1 MPAEQILSNAQVVTA
16 DRVFLGSVVLRDGL
30 IVDIAE
36 GRSQLPQAQD
46 LDGDCLLPGLVE
58 LHTDN
63 LEKHMTPR
71 PGVDWPSTSAVL
83 SHDAQIIA
91 AGITTVFDA
100 VSIGDVNPKGNRM
113 QKLPAMLNAIAAAE
127 SAGLTRAEHHL
138 HLRCELC
145 HPDTL
150 SVFRD
155 LVENPLVRLVSVM
168 DHSPGQR
175 QFVLES
181 KYREYYMGK
190 YHLNDET
197 MDAFIKLQ
205 MANSKEYSDRYRAA
219 IVEHCLTRGLSV
231 ASHDDA
237 TLAHVEES
245 AGYGMTIA
253 EFPTTLEAARGCQE
267 LNMKV
272 LMGAPNVVRGGSH
285 SGNVAAA
292 GLAAEGL
299 LDILSSDYYP
309 ASLLQAA
316 FVLAD
321 QQDGGDLSRAVKMI
335 SLAPAHAAGLSDRG
349 EIAVGLRADLVQ
361 AKKKAATDCQWSNKS
376 GDKRRGCFDGG
387 QVDLSH
393 RTIGFGQGQPAGC
406 RTTAFGR
413 AGLPHCAAGH
423 HPLGGSG
430 GRGRAG
436 CEPGAVCRDGGR
448 GRVCPQLARQRV
460 VLWHPP
466 GDR

>member
-1 MPAEQILSNAQVVTA
+1 MPVEQILSNAQLVTA
-16 DRVFLGSVVLRDGL
+16 DRVFYGTVVLRDGL
-30 IVDIAE
+30 IAEIAE
-36 GRSQLPQAQD
+36 GPSRLPQAQD
-46 LDGDCLLPGLVE
+46 LNGDYLLPGLVE

-71 PGVDWPSTSAVL
+71 PGVDWPSRSAVL

-113 QKLPAMLNAIAAAE
+113 QKLPAMLEAISSA
-127 SAGLTRAEHHL
+127 SDAGLTRAEHRL

-155 LVENPLVRLVSVM
+155 LVEHPLVQLVSVM

-190 YHLNDET
+190 YHLTTTQMDE
-197 MDAFIKLQ
+197 FITLQ
-205 MANSKEYSDRYRAA
+205 MANSREYSDRYRAA
-219 IVEHCLTRGLSV
+219 IVVHCLARGLSV

-245 AGYGMTIA
+245 ARYGMTIA
-253 EFPTTLEAARGCQE
+253 EFPTTVEAARGCREQG
-267 LNMKV
+267 MKV
-272 LMGAPNVVRGGSH
+272 LMGAPNIVRGGSH

-292 GLAAEGL
+292 DLAAEGL

-309 ASLLQAA
+309 SSLLQAA
-316 FVLAD
+316 FALAA
-321 QQDGGDLSRAVKMI
+321 QNNRIGLAAAVRMV
-335 SLAPAHAAGLSDRG
+335 SLAPARAAGLSDRG
-349 EIAVGLRADLVQ
+349 EIAPGLRADLLQARSLDGLPVVQQVWRQ
-361 AKKKAATDCQWSNKS
+361 AK
-376 GDKRRGCFDGG
+376 
-387 QVDLSH
+387 
-393 RTIGFGQGQPAGC
+393 
-406 RTTAFGR
+406 
-413 AGLPHCAAGH
+413 
-423 HPLGGSG
+423 
-430 GRGRAG
+430 
-436 CEPGAVCRDGGR
+436 
-448 GRVCPQLARQRV
+448 RVF
-460 VLWHPP
+460 
-466 GDR
+466 

>member
-1 MPAEQILSNAQVVTA
+1 MLAEQIFTNAQVVTA
-16 DRVFLGSVVLRDGL
+16 QRTFQGTVVVRGG
-30 IVDIAE
+30 VIAE
-36 GRSQLPQAQD
+36 VAEGTSQVPGAQD
-46 LDGDCLLPGLVE
+46 LQGDYLLPGLVE

-71 PGVDWPSTSAVL
+71 PGVDWPSRSAVL

-113 QKLPAMLNAIAAAE
+113 QKLPAMLEAIGSA
-127 SAGLTRAEHHL
+127 SDAGLTRAEHRL

-155 LVENPLVRLVSVM
+155 LVEHPRVQLVSVM

-175 QFVLES
+175 QFVHES

-190 YHLNDET
+190 YHLTTEQMDE
-197 MDAFIKLQ
+197 FITLQ
-205 MANSKEYSDRYRAA
+205 MANSRRYSDEYRAA
-219 IVEHCLTRGLSV
+219 IVEHCLARGLSV

-245 AGYGMTIA
+245 ARYGMTIA
-253 EFPTTLEAARGCQE
+253 EFPTTVEAARGCRQQG
-267 LNMKV
+267 MQV
-272 LMGAPNVVRGGSH
+272 LMGAPNIVRGGSH

-292 GLAAEGL
+292 ELASEGL

-316 FVLAD
+316 FLLAGQNND
-321 QQDGGDLSRAVKMI
+321 YDLAHAVRVV
-335 SLAPAHAAGLSDRG
+335 SQAPASAAGLQDRG
-349 EIAVGLRADLVQ
+349 EIAAGLRADLVQ
-361 AKKKAATDCQWSNKS
+361 VRCLD
-376 GDKRRGCFDGG
+376 
-387 QVDLSH
+387 
-393 RTIGFGQGQPAGC
+393 
-406 RTTAFGR
+406 
-413 AGLPHCAAGH
+413 GLPMVQQVWRNA
-423 HPLGGSG
+423 
-430 GRGRAG
+430 
-436 CEPGAVCRDGGR
+436 
-448 GRVCPQLARQRV
+448 QRV
-460 VLWHPP
+460 F
-466 GDR
+466 

>member
-1 MPAEQILSNAQVVTA
+1 MPVEQILSNAQLVTA
-16 DRVFLGSVVLRDGL
+16 DRVFYGTVVLRDGL
-30 IVDIAE
+30 IADVGE
-36 GRSQLPQAQD
+36 GLSRLPQAQD
-46 LDGDCLLPGLVE
+46 LNGDFLLPGLVE

-71 PGVDWPSTSAVL
+71 PGVDWPSRSAVL
-83 SHDAQIIA
+83 SHDAQIVA

-113 QKLPAMLNAIAAAE
+113 QKLPAMLEAISSA
-127 SAGLTRAEHHL
+127 SDAGLTRAEHRL

-155 LVENPLVRLVSVM
+155 LVEHPLVQLVSVM

-190 YHLNDET
+190 YHLTTTQMDE
-197 MDAFIKLQ
+197 FITLQ
-205 MANSKEYSDRYRAA
+205 MANSREYSDRYRAA
-219 IVEHCLTRGLSV
+219 IVEHCLARGLSV

-245 AGYGMTIA
+245 ARYGMTIA
-253 EFPTTLEAARGCQE
+253 EFPTTVEAARSCKE
-267 LNMKV
+267 RNMKV
-272 LMGAPNVVRGGSH
+272 LMGAPNIVRGGSH

-292 GLAAEGL
+292 ELAAEGL

-316 FVLAD
+316 FALAA
-321 QQDGGDLSRAVKMI
+321 QSERIDLAEAMRMV
-335 SLAPAHAAGLSDRG
+335 SLAPAHAAGLMDRG
-349 EIAVGLRADLVQ
+349 EIAQGLRADLIQARSQDGLPVVQQVWRQ
-361 AKKKAATDCQWSNKS
+361 AK
-376 GDKRRGCFDGG
+376 
-387 QVDLSH
+387 
-393 RTIGFGQGQPAGC
+393 
-406 RTTAFGR
+406 
-413 AGLPHCAAGH
+413 
-423 HPLGGSG
+423 
-430 GRGRAG
+430 
-436 CEPGAVCRDGGR
+436 
-448 GRVCPQLARQRV
+448 RVF
-460 VLWHPP
+460 
-466 GDR
+466 

>member
-1 MPAEQILSNAQVVTA
+1 MPVEQILSNAQLVTA
-16 DRVFLGSVVLRDGL
+16 DRVFYGTVVLRDGL
-30 IVDIAE
+30 IVDVAE
-36 GRSQLPQAQD
+36 GPSRLPQALD
-46 LDGDCLLPGLVE
+46 LNGDYLLPGLVE

-71 PGVDWPSTSAVL
+71 PGVDWPSRSAVL
-83 SHDAQIIA
+83 SHDAQIVA

-113 QKLPAMLNAIAAAE
+113 QKLPAMLEAISSA
-127 SAGLTRAEHHL
+127 SDAGLTRAEHRL

-155 LVENPLVRLVSVM
+155 LVENPLVQLVSVM

-190 YHLNDET
+190 YHLTTTQMDE
-197 MDAFIKLQ
+197 FITLQ
-205 MANSKEYSDRYRAA
+205 MANSRQYSDRYRSA
-219 IVEHCLTRGLSV
+219 IVEHCLARGLSV

-245 AGYGMTIA
+245 ARLGMTIA
-253 EFPTTLEAARGCQE
+253 EFPTTVEAARGCKE
-267 LNMKV
+267 RNMKV
-272 LMGAPNVVRGGSH
+272 LMGAPNIVRGGSH

-292 GLAAEGL
+292 ELAGEGL

-316 FVLAD
+316 FALAAQSD
-321 QQDGGDLSRAVKMI
+321 RIDLAAAMRMV
-335 SLAPAHAAGLSDRG
+335 SLAPARAAGLNDRG
-349 EIAVGLRADLVQ
+349 EIAKGLRADLIQARSQDGLPVVQQVWRQ
-361 AKKKAATDCQWSNKS
+361 AK
-376 GDKRRGCFDGG
+376 
-387 QVDLSH
+387 
-393 RTIGFGQGQPAGC
+393 
-406 RTTAFGR
+406 
-413 AGLPHCAAGH
+413 
-423 HPLGGSG
+423 
-430 GRGRAG
+430 
-436 CEPGAVCRDGGR
+436 
-448 GRVCPQLARQRV
+448 RVF
-460 VLWHPP
+460 
-466 GDR
+466 

>member
-1 MPAEQILSNAQVVTA
+1 MLTEQILSNAQVVTA
-16 DRVFLGSVVLRDGL
+16 DRVFNGTVVVRNGM
-30 IVDIAE
+30 IAEVDE
-36 GRSQLPQAQD
+36 GRSRLPQAQD
-46 LDGDCLLPGLVE
+46 MQGDYLLPGLIE

-100 VSIGDVNPKGNRM
+100 LSIGDVNPKGNRM
-113 QKLPAMLNAIAAAE
+113 KKLPGMLEAIASASA
-127 SAGLTRAEHHL
+127 AGLTRADHRL

-155 LVENPLVRLVSVM
+155 LVEHPLVQLVSVM

-175 QFVLES
+175 QFALES

-190 YHLNDET
+190 YQLTTTQMDE
-197 MDAFIKLQ
+197 FIVFQ
-205 MANSKEYSDRYRAA
+205 TANSREFSDRYRRA
-219 IVEHCLTRGLSV
+219 IVEDCLARGLSV

-253 EFPTTLEAARGCQE
+253 EFPTTLEAARGSHR
-267 LNMKV
+267 LSMGV
-272 LMGAPNVVRGGSH
+272 LMGAPNIVRGGSH

-292 GLAAEGL
+292 DLAKEGL

-316 FVLAD
+316 FLLAA
-321 QQDGGDLSRAVKMI
+321 QDNACELPQAVGMVSRA
-335 SLAPAHAAGLSDRG
+335 PAQAAGLVDRG
-349 EIAVGLRADLVQ
+349 EIRVGLQADLIQ
-361 AKKKAATDCQWSNKS
+361 AKNQD
-376 GDKRRGCFDGG
+376 
-387 QVDLSH
+387 
-393 RTIGFGQGQPAGC
+393 
-406 RTTAFGR
+406 
-413 AGLPHCAAGH
+413 GLPVIQQVWRQAK
-423 HPLGGSG
+423 
-430 GRGRAG
+430 
-436 CEPGAVCRDGGR
+436 
-448 GRVCPQLARQRV
+448 RVF
-460 VLWHPP
+460 
-466 GDR
+466 

>member
-1 MPAEQILSNAQVVTA
+1 MSAEQILSNARLVTA
-16 DRVFLGSVVLRDGL
+16 DRVFLGSLVLRDGM
-30 IVDIAE
+30 IADVAE
-36 GRSQLPQAQD
+36 GPSRLPQAQD
-46 LDGDCLLPGLVE
+46 LNGDFLLPGLVE

-63 LEKHMTPR
+63 LERHMTPR

-113 QKLPAMLNAIAAAE
+113 QKLPAMLEAISSA
-127 SAGLTRAEHHL
+127 SDAGLTRAEHRL

-155 LVENPLVRLVSVM
+155 LVEHPLVQLVSVM

-190 YHLNDET
+190 YHLSTTQMDE
-197 MDAFIKLQ
+197 FIVLQ
-205 MANSKEYSDRYRAA
+205 KANSREYSTRYRAA
-219 IVEHCLTRGLSV
+219 IVEHCLARGLSV

-237 TLAHVEES
+237 TLEHVEES
-245 AGYGMTIA
+245 ARYGMTIA
-253 EFPTTLEAARGCQE
+253 EFPTTLEAARGCQQ
-267 LNMKV
+267 LGMSV
-272 LMGAPNVVRGGSH
+272 LMGAPNIVRGGSH

-292 GLAAEGL
+292 DLAAEGL

-316 FVLAD
+316 FALAALD
-321 QQDGGDLSRAVKMI
+321 NQCDLAEAVRMV
-335 SLAPAHAAGLSDRG
+335 SLTPARAAGLSDRG
-349 EIAVGLRADLVQ
+349 EIAVGLRADLLQARTQDGLPVVQQVWRQ
-361 AKKKAATDCQWSNKS
+361 AK
-376 GDKRRGCFDGG
+376 
-387 QVDLSH
+387 
-393 RTIGFGQGQPAGC
+393 
-406 RTTAFGR
+406 
-413 AGLPHCAAGH
+413 
-423 HPLGGSG
+423 
-430 GRGRAG
+430 
-436 CEPGAVCRDGGR
+436 
-448 GRVCPQLARQRV
+448 RVF
-460 VLWHPP
+460 
-466 GDR
+466 

>member
-16 DRVFLGSVVLRDGL
+16 ERVFLGSVVLRDGQ

-46 LDGDCLLPGLVE
+46 LGGDCLLPGLVE

-113 QKLPAMLNAIAAAE
+113 KKLPAMLDAIASAE
-127 SAGLTRAEHHL
+127 GAGLTRAEHHL

-175 QFVLES
+175 QFVLEA

-197 MDAFIKLQ
+197 MDAFIVLQ
-205 MANSKEYSDRYRAA
+205 MANSREYSDRYRAA
-219 IVEHCLTRGLSV
+219 IVEQCLGRGLSV

-245 AGYGMTIA
+245 ARYGMTIA
-253 EFPTTLEAARGCQE
+253 EFPTTLEAAQGCQA

-292 GLAAEGL
+292 GLAAQGL

-321 QQDGGDLSRAVKMI
+321 EQDGGDLARAVKMI
-335 SLAPAHAAGLSDRG
+335 SLAPAHAAGLTDRG

-361 AKKKAATDCQWSNKS
+361 AK
-376 GDKRRGCFDGG
+376 RRE
-387 QVDLSH
+387 
-393 RTIGFGQGQPAGC
+393 
-406 RTTAFGR
+406 
-413 AGLPHCAAGH
+413 GLPVVQQVWRQAK
-423 HPLGGSG
+423 
-430 GRGRAG
+430 
-436 CEPGAVCRDGGR
+436 
-448 GRVCPQLARQRV
+448 RVF
-460 VLWHPP
+460 
-466 GDR
+466 

>member
-1 MPAEQILSNAQVVTA
+1 MPAEQILSNARLVTA
-16 DRVFLGSVVLRDGL
+16 DRVFLGTLVLREGL
-30 IVDIAE
+30 IADIAE
-36 GRSQLPQAQD
+36 GPSRLPQAQD
-46 LDGDCLLPGLVE
+46 LNGDFLLPGLVE

-63 LEKHMTPR
+63 LERHMTPR

-113 QKLPAMLNAIAAAE
+113 QKLPAMLEAISGA
-127 SAGLTRAEHHL
+127 SDAGLTRAEHRL

-155 LVENPLVRLVSVM
+155 LVEHPLVQLVSVM

-190 YHLNDET
+190 YHLSTALMDE
-197 MDAFIKLQ
+197 FIVLQ
-205 MANSKEYSDRYRAA
+205 KANSREYSTRYRAA
-219 IVEHCLTRGLSV
+219 IVEHCLARGLSV

-237 TLAHVEES
+237 TLEHVEES
-245 AGYGMTIA
+245 ARYGMTIA
-253 EFPTTLEAARGCQE
+253 EFPTTLEAARGCQQVG
-267 LNMKV
+267 MSV
-272 LMGAPNVVRGGSH
+272 LMGAPNIVRGGSH

-292 GLAAEGL
+292 DLAAEGL

-316 FVLAD
+316 FALAALD
-321 QQDGGDLSRAVKMI
+321 NQCDLAEAVRMVT
-335 SLAPAHAAGLSDRG
+335 LAPARAAGLSDRG
-349 EIAVGLRADLVQ
+349 EIAVGLRADLLQ
-361 AKKKAATDCQWSNKS
+361 AKTQD
-376 GDKRRGCFDGG
+376 
-387 QVDLSH
+387 
-393 RTIGFGQGQPAGC
+393 
-406 RTTAFGR
+406 
-413 AGLPHCAAGH
+413 GLPVVQQVWRQAK
-423 HPLGGSG
+423 
-430 GRGRAG
+430 
-436 CEPGAVCRDGGR
+436 
-448 GRVCPQLARQRV
+448 RVF
-460 VLWHPP
+460 
-466 GDR
+466 